1 MGLTCAF
8 FFFFYLMDSVYVKRC
23 ISSTSLFFHPN
34 QDILHLLI
42 FSIAS
47 IKTSGERTHFQH
59 GRFYI
64 KQERKGKYLDIL

>member
-8 FFFFYLMDSVYVKRC
+8 FFFFYPRDSVCVKRC
-23 ISSTSLFFHPN
+23 IISTGLFFHPN
-34 QDILHLLI
+34 QDILCLLI

-47 IKTSGERTHFQH
+47 IKTSGDRTHFQH

-64 KQERKGKYLDIL
+64 KKERKGKYLDIL